1 MIYSL
6 PHEHLR
12 RPVKPAVV
20 PITETLHL
28 ISNPDILSDGQIDDY
43 MGQVHS
49 YVVDHNRRYPG
60 SMYDRG
66 EKELKRLL
74 REGQG
79 ITLLRGERVV
89 YFGAMLPRFPDEMQS
104 AMGNQV
110 VELVNSIV
118 PPEFQ
123 GSGYAKIGNA
133 LRMDVIMRTWG
144 PDTLAFFTTENR
156 VTAGA
161 WDKLNKTHNAEDWHM
176 QAVPWAEY
184 PYLAG
189 LTCNYSAKG
198 MSPDH
203 ECALKRRC
211 RPNSTPDAFNQMVDP
226 DSGLS
231 NRMECTL
238 MVSSLANAN
247 AFQDRARR
255 MHEQFGGQPVIVPAN
270 EELTNEHVL
279 EVDRFYATLMS
290 ELYGKKPN

>member
-6 PHEHLR
+6 PTEHLR
-12 RPVKPAVV
+12 HPVRPAVV
-20 PITETLHL
+20 PVTEHLHL
-28 ISNPDILSDGQIDDY
+28 ISDPNTLSSGQIDDY

-60 SMYDRG
+60 SMYERD
-66 EKELKRLL
+66 EKELKRLFL
-74 REGQG
+74 AGQG
-79 ITLLRGERVV
+79 ITLLRGEQVA
-89 YFGAMLPRFPDEMQS
+89 YFGAMLPRFPDDMYD
-104 AMGNQV
+104 ALGNQV

-123 GSGYAKIGNA
+123 RSGYAKVGNA

-161 WDKLNKTHNAEDWHM
+161 WDNLSRAHNADWYM
-176 QAVPWAEY
+176 EAVPWVEY

-198 MSPDH
+198 MSPEH

-211 RPNSTPDAFNQMVDP
+211 RPNSTPDSFDQMVDRS
-226 DSGLS
+226 SGLPD
-231 NRMECTL
+231 RMDCTL
-238 MVSSLANAN
+238 MVSSVTNAD

-255 MHEQFGGQPVIVPAN
+255 MHEQFGGTPVIVPDDD
-270 EELTNEHVL
+270 ELTNEHVL
-279 EVDRFYATLMS
+279 EVDHFYATLMS
-290 ELYGKKPN
+290 ELYGKKYN